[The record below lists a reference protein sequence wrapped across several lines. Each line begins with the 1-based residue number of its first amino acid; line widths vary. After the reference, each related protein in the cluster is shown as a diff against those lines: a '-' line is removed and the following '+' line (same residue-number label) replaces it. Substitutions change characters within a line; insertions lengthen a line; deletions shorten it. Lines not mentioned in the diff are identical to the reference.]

1 MYVENWLEVGESGD
15 SGVAGGRNCVVFV
28 QFLVACAVVIG
39 VKCQWARVT
48 AAGTR
53 GRGELSIGVDVSRAL
68 LLSLS
73 VKYACDGLDVRGC
86 VVSIVWS

>member
-1 MYVENWLEVGESGD
+1 MYVENWLEVGELGD

-28 QFLVACAVVIG
+28 QFLVVCAVVIG
-39 VKCQWARVT
+39 VMCQWARVT

-53 GRGELSIGVDVSRAL
+53 GRGELSVGVDVSWIR

-73 VKYACDGLDVRGC
+73 VKNACDGLDVL
-86 VVSIVWS
+86 SLIHI